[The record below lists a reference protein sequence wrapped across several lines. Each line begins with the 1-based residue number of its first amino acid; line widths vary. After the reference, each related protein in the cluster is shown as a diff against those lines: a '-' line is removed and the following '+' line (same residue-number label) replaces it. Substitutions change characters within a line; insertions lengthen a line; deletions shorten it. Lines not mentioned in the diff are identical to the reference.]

1 VVKRSRSFFL
11 VLLVVTV
18 AHLSPRAT
26 LAQTSSDLVPTT
38 VAQCQ
43 PGGCG
48 TWTFQGK
55 RGIGR
60 WTTGAVANLTIEHF
74 DDATVSIYREDTTG
88 VGKGIKGH
96 YAGTRKGDRI
106 EGTFTWVWPGG
117 PFPNG
122 NVNWYAVIQRETR
135 EPERKVPST
144 IAMCEDSDGCST
156 WSFEGREGHGQW
168 SNGASANLTAERF
181 GADTVLIRRTDTS
194 GLAQGLTAFY
204 SGTRK
209 GDRIEGTVIW
219 SWSSKGQYLAGTTNW
234 HGEIN
239 PAQPPATSGSLDR
252 KTATASAAPSKV
264 EPSQEQ
270 GGANPYPTP
279 PKSAA
284 GYPPPPAGTPSELNG
299 RKAAYD
305 LNGAWGGYFDVPGIP
320 VIIRIHHDGLHLSAE
335 LLHDDFTP
343 LGQPF
348 FRGELDDK
356 TFTAKIEVAGHSLL
370 SALTASQP
378 DSWSPGDL
386 GVLDPDHVQIGKRP
400 AFQRMTMPRVNDI
413 PCESTN
419 HFQVQGTWALF
430 RGKQAHDAKDFAK
443 ASCWFYVAAVQGDAK
458 AQWFLSYYL
467 HDGIGAPKNVGQAF
481 QWARKSGENGD
492 DYGASTVALMYEKGD
507 GTPADPAKA
516 GYWRARGKE
525 LYAQK
530 EKEAAADKAQEQQF
544 REGVNE
550 LLVMGAIG
558 EAVLTGELNT
568 SSSGGANTSDSATN
582 SERSRQASWITRG
595 GAASGPPP
603 GWKPNDPIPHQ

>member
-1 VVKRSRSFFL
+1 ME
-11 VLLVVTV
+11 
-18 AHLSPRAT
+18 
-26 LAQTSSDLVPTT
+26 
-38 VAQCQ
+38 QCE
-43 PGGCG
+43 PDSCG

-60 WTTGAVANLTIEHF
+60 WTTGAVGNLTIEHF

-88 VGKGIKGH
+88 IGKGIKGH
-96 YAGTRKGDRI
+96 YAGTRKGDHI

-117 PFPNG
+117 PAPNG
-122 NVNWYAVIQRETR
+122 NVNWYALIERETHGS
-135 EPERKVPST
+135 EPRVPST

-194 GLAQGLTAFY
+194 GLAHGLTAFY

-209 GDRIEGTVIW
+209 GERIEGTVIW
-219 SWSSKGQYLAGTTNW
+219 SWSNNGQYLAGTTNW
-234 HGEIN
+234 HGAIN
-239 PAQPPATSGSLDR
+239 PAQPPATSASSDK
-252 KTATASAAPSKV
+252 KTETASERHGSVVAKMSSPATGSNAPSPGRSPSSVPSKV
-264 EPSQEQ
+264 EVSQKPA
-270 GGANPYPTP
+270 GSSLYPTP

-305 LNGAWGGYFDVPGIP
+305 LNGAWGGYFEIEGIP
-320 VIIRIHHDGLHLSAE
+320 IIIGIHHNGLHLSAE
-335 LLHDDFTP
+335 LLRDDFTP

-348 FRGELDDK
+348 FRGELDDR
-356 TFTAKIEVAGHSLL
+356 TFTAKIEVAGHSLVG
-370 SALTASQP
+370 ALTASQP

-400 AFQRMTMPRVNDI
+400 AFQRMTMPRANDI
-413 PCESTN
+413 PCESSN
-419 HFQVQGTWALF
+419 HFKVQGTWALL

-443 ASCWFYVAAVQGDAK
+443 ASCWFYVAAVQGDAW

-467 HDGIGAPKNVGQAF
+467 HDGIGAPKNAGQAF
-481 QWARKSGENGD
+481 QWARKSAENGD
-492 DYGASTVALMYEKGD
+492 DYGAYTVALMYEKGD
-507 GTPADPAKA
+507 GTPADSAKA
-516 GYWRARGKE
+516 GYWRARGEE

-530 EKEAAADKAQEQQF
+530 QKEAAADKAQEQQF
-544 REGVNE
+544 RAGVNE

-558 EAVLTGELNT
+558 EAILIDELRHPTYCNVNNNPEEIERLRRAGLRCDGETL
-568 SSSGGANTSDSATN
+568 
-582 SERSRQASWITRG
+582 
-595 GAASGPPP
+595 GPLHP
-603 GWKPNDPIPHQ
+603 Q